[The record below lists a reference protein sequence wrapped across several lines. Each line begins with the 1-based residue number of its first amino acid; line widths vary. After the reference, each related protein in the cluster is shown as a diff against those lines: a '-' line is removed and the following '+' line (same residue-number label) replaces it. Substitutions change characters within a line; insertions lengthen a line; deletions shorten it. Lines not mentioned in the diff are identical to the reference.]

1 MAHNDA
7 LQSLL
12 SRQPQ
17 IPRVDPEL
25 ADYGPTEDEL
35 YDLQEA
41 STTRTPG
48 GYTFT
53 PSRQSVQDSSMAR
66 LRRMF
71 GIAGIEQAAKERAL
85 RIPKEYE
92 LAGEEIKGRA
102 LVGAA
107 RERAKA
113 AQEASQQ
120 TVEGRLKGIEMQQS
134 GAGQRAELGA
144 RTRTQTAGA
153 ARRMSEQKQ
162 RMGQAFQQSQDIR
175 RGKVSPPGMGGFL
188 GGLKELFGMGPSR
201 EDAADAVMQKSL
213 GGAESDIASF
223 VQQAQQQYP
232 GASLDEVLQATGEDQ
247 LTPEEYAQAQDLWG
261 Q

>member
-1 MAHNDA
+1 MAHDA

-17 IPRVDPEL
+17 IPRVNPEL
-25 ADYGPTEDEL
+25 AEYGPTEEEL

-53 PSRQSVQDSSMAR
+53 PSRQSVQDSSLAG

-71 GIAGIEQAAKERAL
+71 GVAAIEQAAKERAL
-85 RIPKEYE
+85 RIPKEYG
-92 LAGEEIKGRA
+92 LEEARIKGSA
-102 LVGAA
+102 DVEAA
-107 RERAKA
+107 RQKAKA
-113 AQEASQQ
+113 MAATSQEATARHLQ
-120 TVEGRLKGIEMQQS
+120 GIEKQQS
-134 GAGQRAELGA
+134 GAGQRAELSA

-153 ARRMSEQKQ
+153 ARRMSEQNLA
-162 RMGQAFQQSQDIR
+162 RRQAFEQSQDVR
-175 RGKVSPPGMGGFL
+175 RGKVSPPGMGGVW
-188 GGLKELFGMGPSR
+188 GGVKELFGIGPSR
-201 EDAADAVMQKSL
+201 DEAADEIMQKSL
-213 GGAESDIASF
+213 GGVDVDIANF